1 MQAIM
6 RDMVVVLP
14 GIMGSTLAK
23 KDGSLVWAPSAGA
36 VLRAIRTFGGCIKDL
51 RLPDGIGDGHPGDG
65 VEPVDLMPD
74 LHFLPGVWSANIGY
88 GALLA
93 WLRTR
98 FHLIDQREAP
108 HDDPDACSNF
118 LPIPYDWRL
127 SNQFNGKRLKGI
139 VEPAL
144 ESGVGRAA
152 SSATPRSSSSV
163 IRWVASSPAGISTRR
178 AARRSPAS

>member
-23 KDGSLVWAPSAGA
+23 DGSLVWAPSAGA
-36 VLRAIRTFGGCIKDL
+36 VLRK
-51 RLPDGIGDGHPGDG
+51 
-65 VEPVDLMPD
+65 PV
-74 LHFLPGVWSANIGY
+74 
-88 GALLA
+88 
-93 WLRTR
+93 
-98 FHLIDQREAP
+98 DQREAP
-108 HDDPDACSNF
+108 HDDPDACANF
-118 LPIPYDWRL
+118 LPVPYDWRL